1 VSRTTGLHRKA
12 TVTSLAARGAHRTDR
27 LPGRP
32 GTRPAVARTVVG
44 VTLAVA
50 TAAAAFSLR
59 SFLPAQSAHAQP
71 GPAAAHGRAPQS
83 VAFDL
88 ATAPP
93 SAGSAGQPD
102 LAVGARR
109 TEPQRKQRRRPPVYR
124 NPLRGVSGLLLER
137 VDMGADF
144 AGSGPVYAIGRA
156 VITNASADNYGWPGA
171 GWITYELTAGPAR
184 GLEVYLAED
193 VRPAVRVGQFV
204 TSATM
209 IGRMFSGGDGIETGW
224 AMPDGQSAE
233 SQLPVAGGISGGGP
247 FPTNV
252 GLDFDRLLQ
261 ALGVRPAP
269 NSGEP
274 GYGVLPAFY
283 PKNWGSVRVTK

>member
-1 VSRTTGLHRKA
+1 MSRTTGLHRKA
-12 TVTSLAARGAHRTDR
+12 TACSLAAPGAHRPDR
-27 LPGRP
+27 LLGRP
-32 GTRPAVARTVVG
+32 ATRPAVARTVVG
-44 VTLAVA
+44 VALAVA

-59 SFLPAQSAHAQP
+59 SFLPAQSAHAQT
-71 GPAAAHGRAPQS
+71 GPAAAHGRAPQQVS
-83 VAFDL
+83 FDL

-109 TEPQRKQRRRPPVYR
+109 TQPRRKQRRRPPVYR
-124 NPLRGVSGLLLER
+124 NPLRAVSGLLLER

-144 AGSGPVYAIGRA
+144 AGSGPVYAIGQA
-156 VITNASADNYGWPGA
+156 VITTASADNYGWPGA

-193 VRPAVRVGQFV
+193 VRPAVRVGQRV

-209 IGRMFSGGDGIETGW
+209 IGRMFNGGDGIETGW

-269 NSGEP
+269 NNGEP
-274 GYGVLPAFY
+274 GYGILPAFY
-283 PKNWGSVRVTK
+283 PRDWASVRVTK

>member
-12 TVTSLAARGAHRTDR
+12 TATSLAAPGAHRTDR

-32 GTRPAVARTVVG
+32 ALLPAVARTVVG
-44 VTLAVA
+44 VALAIA
-50 TAAAAFSLR
+50 TTVTAISLR
-59 SFLPAQSAHAQP
+59 SFLPPQSTHAQA
-71 GPAAAHGRAPQS
+71 GLAAARGRAPQH

-93 SAGSAGQPD
+93 GAGSAGQPD

-109 TEPQRKQRRRPPVYR
+109 AQPRRKQHRRPPVYR
-124 NPLRGVSGLLLER
+124 NPLRAVSGFVPER

-144 AGSGPVYAIGRA
+144 AGSGPVYAIGQA
-156 VITNASADNYGWPGA
+156 VITNASAANYGWPGG

-193 VRPAVRVGQFV
+193 VRPAVRAGQRV
-204 TSATM
+204 TSATV
-209 IGRMFSGGDGIETGW
+209 IGRMFNGGDGIETGW

-247 FPTNV
+247 FPTSV
-252 GLDFDRLLQ
+252 GLDFDRLLH
-261 ALGVRPAP
+261 ALGVGPAP
-269 NSGEP
+269 NGDQP
-274 GYGVLPAFY
+274 GYGILPAFY
-283 PKNWGSVRVTK
+283 PRNWGSVQVTK